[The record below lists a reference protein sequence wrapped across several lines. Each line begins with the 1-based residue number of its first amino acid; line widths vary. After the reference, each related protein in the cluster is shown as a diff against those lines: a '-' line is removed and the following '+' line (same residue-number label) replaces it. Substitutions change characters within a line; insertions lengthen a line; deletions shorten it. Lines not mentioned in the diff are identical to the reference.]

1 MRCYKGRQKGIK
13 CLTKW
18 HKGGTLRSPIK
29 KRDKRLDKGA
39 PRRHPMVKKKVARV
53 KLDLLINL

>member
-1 MRCYKGRQKGIK
+1 MLDKVAQGRHPKIAY
-13 CLTKW
+13 
-18 HKGGTLRSPIK
+18 K